1 MTTITDD
8 FMAQMLSKTKTYS
21 VVVLKATPRRSE
33 PGADKLIW
41 EHGRRN
47 FALRAQGLL
56 SIVCPIAGDSEVRGV
71 EIFSIGIEEVKKAL
85 DDDPAV
91 KAGIL
96 VYEIYTCRSFPAT
109 LYLRTNLT

>member
-8 FMAQMLSKTKTYS
+8 FMRQMLSKTKTYS
-21 VVVLKATPRRSE
+21 VVILKATPKRSE
-33 PGADKLIW
+33 PGADKLVW

-71 EIFSIGIEEVKKAL
+71 EIFSIGIEEVKKTL

-96 VYEIYTCRSFPAT
+96 IYEVYTCRSFPGDT
-109 LYLRTNLT
+109 LPYTRI